1 MANHARLSPSSAE
14 RWMTCPGSVALCDG
28 IPDHGS
34 DYADEGTAAHFLAAE
49 CLSIGRHPSEFLG
62 QSIVVDKTGGT
73 GFDAENGQWEVD
85 VDMAG
90 HVNHYVQAVRT
101 HAKDCQFLAVEV
113 AVPIGVFTGEEGATG
128 TADAIVI
135 TGGGELQVH
144 DLKYGQGVRVSADR
158 NKQLLLY
165 ALGANELYGMAYE
178 YDRVRIAIHQ
188 PRVGPAISEWTCTLE
203 DLAVFA
209 EEVVRAA
216 NLVMVATNSQG
227 QYGEWG
233 TSNLNPSEDACRW
246 CRAKTQ
252 CPALT
257 AVVQEMT
264 SLDFDDLD
272 KPLAVEIGGPT
283 LGNQMRAVPLVE
295 QWCKAVR
302 AEVERELF
310 AGNPVDGFKVVQ
322 GRRGDRAWADKDE
335 AEKLLKDVFRL
346 KVEEMYDLKL
356 ISPTSAEKLAKAGT
370 IGPRQWK
377 RVEALVTRADGK
389 PSVAPE
395 SDPRPALVLQA
406 TVDDFDHVEE
416 EDLL

>member
-14 RWMTCPGSVALCDG
+14 RWMTCPGSVALCEG
-28 IPDHGS
+28 VPDHGS
-34 DYADEGTAAHFLAAE
+34 GYADEGTAAHFLAAT
-49 CLSIGRHPSEFLG
+49 CLEADKHPSEFLG
-62 QSIVVDKTGGT
+62 LRVLVDKEGGT
-73 GFDAENGQWEVD
+73 RFDSEGQYEVD

-90 HVNHYVQAVRT
+90 YVNHYVQAVRQQ
-101 HAKDCQFLAVEV
+101 ASGGQELAIEV
-113 AVPIGVFTGEEGATG
+113 AVPIGNFTGEEDATG

-135 TGGGELQVH
+135 TDGGELQVH
-144 DLKYGQGVRVSADR
+144 DLKYGQGVKVSAER

-165 ALGANELYGMAYE
+165 ALGANDLYGMAYG
-178 YDRVRIAIHQ
+178 YDRVRVFIHQ
-188 PRVGPAISEWTCTLE
+188 PRVSPTASEWACSME

-209 EEVVRAA
+209 EEVAKA
-216 NLVMVATNSQG
+216 SAEIFAGSTLL
-227 QYGEWG
+227 E
-233 TSNLNPSEDACRW
+233 PSEDACRW

-252 CPALT
+252 CPALV
-257 AVVQEMT
+257 AAVQEVT
-264 SLDFDDLD
+264 GLDFDDLD

-310 AGNPVDGFKVVQ
+310 AGNLVDGFKVVQ
-322 GRRGDRAWADKDE
+322 GRRGDRAWADKTE

-356 ISPTSAEKLAKAGT
+356 ISPTTAEKLSKAGT

-377 RVEALVTRADGK
+377 KVEALVTRADGK

>member
-14 RWMTCPGSVALCDG
+14 RWMTCPGSVALCDA
-28 IPDHGS
+28 IQDVGS
-34 DYADEGTAAHFLAAE
+34 EYADEGTAAHFLAAA
-49 CLSIGRHPSEFLG
+49 CLSSGLHPSEFLG
-62 QSIVVDKTGGT
+62 QSIVVDKAGGT
-73 GFDAENGQWEVD
+73 GFDAENGQYEVD

-90 HVNHYVQAVRT
+90 HVNHYVQAVRA
-101 HAKDCQFLAVEV
+101 HAKDCQLLAVEV
-113 AVPIGVFTGEEGATG
+113 AVPIGVFTGEEGAAG
-128 TADAIVI
+128 TADAITV
-135 TGGGELQVH
+135 TAGGELQVH
-144 DLKYGQGVRVSADR
+144 DLKYGQGVKVSAER

-165 ALGANELYGMAYE
+165 ALGANNLYNMAYE
-178 YDRVRIAIHQ
+178 YDRVRVFIHQ
-188 PRVGPAISEWTCTLE
+188 PRVSPTASEWSCSLE

-209 EEVVRAA
+209 EEVARASA
-216 NLVMVATNSQG
+216 EVFAGSDLL
-227 QYGEWG
+227 E
-233 TSNLNPSEDACRW
+233 PSEDACRW

-264 SLDFDDLD
+264 SLDFDDLA

-377 RVEALVTRADGK
+377 KVEALVTRADGK

-406 TVDDFDHVEE
+406 TVDDFDRVEE